1 MLRVCGIVLKSKE
14 MISVVLEGTIEDYQI
29 VSTSF
34 DKYKLIEPKDQEA
47 VKKFKTDIHEF
58 FDYEDFHAIGI
69 KERIAKGRFAGGAIT
84 FKMEGLIQTSDYPVQ
99 IIHGNRIKAKTKD
112 KIIPIAQ
119 VKKYQEDALLTAFY
133 LLQMAEIDS

>member
-1 MLRVCGIVLKSKE
+1 MLRVCGIVLKSNE
-14 MISVVLEGTIEDYQI
+14 MISVVIEGTIENYQI

-99 IIHGNRIKAKTKD
+99 IIHVNRIKAKTKD
-112 KIIPIAQ
+112 KIIPIGE

-133 LLQMAEIDS
+133 LLHEAQ

>member
-1 MLRVCGIVLKSKE
+1 MVKVCGIVLKSNE
-14 MISVVLEGTIEDYQI
+14 MISIVLEGTTEDYQI
-29 VSTSF
+29 IPSVF
-34 DKYKLIEPKDQEA
+34 DKFKLEDPKDQESI
-47 VKKFKTDIHEF
+47 KKFRSAIHEF

-112 KIIPIAQ
+112 KIIPINQ

-133 LLQMAEIDS
+133 LLQEAQ

>member
-1 MLRVCGIVLKSKE
+1 
-14 MISVVLEGTIEDYQI
+14 MISIVLEGTTEDYQI
-29 VSTSF
+29 IPSVF
-34 DKYKLIEPKDQEA
+34 DKFKLEDPKDQESI
-47 VKKFKTDIHEF
+47 KKFRSAIHEF

-84 FKMEGLIQTSDYPVQ
+84 FKIEGLIQTSDYPVQ

-112 KIIPIAQ
+112 KIIPINQ

-133 LLQMAEIDS
+133 LLQEAQ